1 MYGSGGG
8 GAAGVADSGGGD
20 AAAHVTNGGGGDGC
34 AEYDG
39 EWLAGRMH
47 GHGTCVW
54 ASGERYDG
62 TWRVGNYFQLLW
74 YLTISVRVSSWLGS
88 LECSTRHPSLV
99 ADACVGR
106 AGASRGRWAWGKSP
120 KQAVGEGEDLDAY
133 ENRSP
138 KGQVGIER

>member
-8 GAAGVADSGGGD
+8 GED
-20 AAAHVTNGGGGDGC
+20 AAPHVTNGGGGGGGDSC

-62 TWRVGNYFQLLW
+62 TWRVGTTGY
-74 YLTISVRVSSWLGS
+74 
-88 LECSTRHPSLV
+88 C
-99 ADACVGR
+99 
-106 AGASRGRWAWGKSP
+106 
-120 KQAVGEGEDLDAY
+120 
-133 ENRSP
+133 
-138 KGQVGIER
+138 